1 MKLDKEI
8 IKYFKKWQQ
17 ETGTCPEIDIDFV
30 DFEFRKFGDFVRAEK
45 GSTPKYSDTPTSCY
59 VIKSGMARGGN
70 NQFKLDKSFYLDL
83 GKTPNPKYLKRGDL
97 LLNTTGKGTAGRVTL
112 FDLEGY
118 YVSDSHITRF
128 SLNPSE
134 DSSLYFLYF
143 LISYGFKNLEDMAEG
158 TGGQVELNPEKI
170 KNLEIIMPLN
180 SERLFFQQKVIEFIQ
195 YYKKKFDAYRQLT
208 SALRSKIESFDKAF
222 LPAIF
227 SSEKEPF
234 IVEKFNKWA
243 EGRGYGLKFDEI
255 DFFDAFPFDDELSVK
270 LIGAKKLGKH
280 EELEAINDDNGLP
293 VYDASHSILTYVAEN
308 RFPSLVFKALDES
321 NPDIS
326 FASEGNSS
334 AGTNLFIHQG
344 KYFVNNHRTVLTFL
358 DKKFYSK
365 HVYYR
370 LLNMKQEYGFQ
381 RGYIPSQS
389 ELKKLK
395 IAISIPTG
403 VDSFNIQQI
412 IVEFIE
418 HWQDWKAEVLK
429 RIDELESKINLT
441 EEVLIAKVFK
451 GAEE

>member
-17 ETGTCPEIDIDFV
+17 ETGTCPELNIEEVKFESKLLDELCEFPSLTRVSGKV
-30 DFEFRKFGDFVRAEK
+30 DLTKEAYFLLSVEQRKEYFPLVSGTVENNQISGYVK
-45 GSTPKYSDTPTSCY
+45 GSRISENSLSPCDSISWTRINAKKFFIQRDPVVTNDDSFILVPKNKEDLTFIWNSLVS
-59 VIKSGMARGGN
+59 SMA
-70 NQFKLDKSFYLDL
+70 
-83 GKTPNPKYLKRGDL
+83 
-97 LLNTTGKGTAGRVTL
+97 
-112 FDLEGY
+112 
-118 YVSDSHITRF
+118 
-128 SLNPSE
+128 
-134 DSSLYFLYF
+134 
-143 LISYGFKNLEDMAEG
+143 
-158 TGGQVELNPEKI
+158 
-170 KNLEIIMPLN
+170 N
-180 SERLFFQQKVIEFIQ
+180 SEFNWTNKAGKEKVKKLKINWALNQKDRFCLNEFIE
-195 YYKKKFDAYRQLT
+195 YYKTKFDAYRQLI
-208 SALRSKIESFDKAF
+208 SAIRSSIESFDKAF

-234 IVEKFNKWA
+234 IVEKFNTWA
-243 EGRGYGLKFDEI
+243 EGRGYEFRFDEI

-280 EELEAINDDNGLP
+280 EELEVINDDNGLP

-308 RFPSLVFKALDES
+308 KFPSLVFKVLDES

-334 AGTNLFIHQG
+334 AGTNLFIHHG
-344 KYFVNNHRTVLTFL
+344 KYFVNNHRTVITFL

-365 HVYYR
+365 YVYYR

-418 HWQDWKAEVLK
+418 HWQDWKAEIFK
-429 RIDELESKINLT
+429 RIDELESNINLT
-441 EEVLIAKVFK
+441 EETLIAKVFK